1 MPSSAL
7 NDSADTDI
15 EDEYEYIDDCTP
27 GPGYYQPEEV
37 VKAINPTTKVYKY

>member
-15 EDEYEYIDDCTP
+15 EDEYEYIDVIISCLF
-27 GPGYYQPEEV
+27 
-37 VKAINPTTKVYKY
+37 ILNF